1 MHFDST
7 LPVTLACDSSSY
19 GVGAVLSHR
28 LPDGEERPIAFASK
42 SLNKAQRNYSQIERE
57 AFAIYRGVK
66 RFRYYLEG
74 RDNFILQTDHKP
86 LRYIMDRNREVPET
100 AAARLQ
106 RWCLF
111 LGAFRYTIEF
121 RPTDKHANCEGL
133 SRLPLPGEKPLGSS
147 EEGMAKSKAVARS
160 YVWWPNIDSDIEKM
174 IRRCQGCQETASAP
188 AATPLHRWEY
198 PARAWQRLH
207 IYLSGPF
214 QGRMYLLL
222 VVAFSKWPEIVEMK
236 STSAEDTIDEL
247 RAIFARFGLPE
258 QIVSDNGP
266 QFTSE
271 AFQKFTSRNGIRH
284 VTGAPYHPATNGIA
298 ERLVRSFKRAMKA
311 DTSARSHRTKLS
323 RF

>member
-1 MHFDST
+1 
-7 LPVTLACDSSSY
+7 
-19 GVGAVLSHR
+19 
-28 LPDGEERPIAFASK
+28 
-42 SLNKAQRNYSQIERE
+42 
-57 AFAIYRGVK
+57 
-66 RFRYYLEG
+66 
-74 RDNFILQTDHKP
+74 
-86 LRYIMDRNREVPET
+86 
-100 AAARLQ
+100 
-106 RWCLF
+106 
-111 LGAFRYTIEF
+111 
-121 RPTDKHANCEGL
+121 
-133 SRLPLPGEKPLGSS
+133 
-147 EEGMAKSKAVARS
+147 MAKSKAVARG

-198 PARAWQRLH
+198 PARAWQRLY
-207 IYLSGPF
+207 IDFAGPF

-222 VVAFSKWPEIVEMK
+222 VDAFSKWPEIVEMK

-323 RF
+323 RFLLEYAAPHSRISRTAHRATNCTAAAAKTKGRRGSRNRDTCSKQDKLTRESGARRASDTSGRRYL